1 VAPDDAVLVISH
13 GLWRTRF
20 RSDRA
25 IVGRFVDLDG
35 RRREI
40 VGVMPASFQFPSS
53 RTDVWVPLSID
64 PRNAATHWAGDFMP
78 IIGRLAPGVT
88 AAQATADLRVFQS
101 RVGERFPWKMPDN
114 WNRELTVT
122 SLHDGMVGD
131 LRARLGILFAAV
143 AVVLVITCANVANL
157 SLSRAASRLREIG
170 VRTAIGASPRR
181 IARQL
186 MTESIVLAVVGGL
199 VGVLVGA
206 YTLAFLKVVL
216 PIDTPRLHETQLNL
230 RAVVYAGAISILTGC
245 AFGLAPVV
253 SVLRVRLRSVLDSG
267 GRSGGATVAAP
278 VRSALAVAQ
287 VACAVLLVIAAGLLI
302 RSLWS
307 LWRVDP
313 GFKPEG
319 IVTARITA
327 PPTLC
332 GSADRCL
339 SFYAE
344 LQEHLH
350 GSSGVER
357 SAFVN
362 TLPLTGAIAKRSLEI
377 EGYTVPASQPAPLF
391 WLNVVTP
398 QYFEAMGIP
407 VVSGRTFTTADTHG
421 AAVALIDVSTARR
434 FWKNEDPVGHHIRFI
449 GEERWRTIVG
459 VVGDVRASDLSS
471 TIPEFMQGTLYVPYS
486 LASTLEDGRIPTDMT
501 LVARTSH
508 PPRSVE
514 NLLRQA
520 MTGAT
525 RDVVISD
532 VRLMQDVIASA
543 VASPAATTSLL
554 ASMAALALVLGCV
567 GVYGVLSF
575 LVSRQT
581 RDLGIRFALG
591 AQRRDVFWLV
601 LREGAAI
608 CVSGIAIGII
618 AAMAVTRLIASEL
631 HGVGPLDPVTF
642 IAVAITM
649 LIVTFAACYVPTRRA
664 MRVDPLIV
672 LRDQ

>member
-1 VAPDDAVLVISH
+1 
-13 GLWRTRF
+13 
-20 RSDRA
+20 
-25 IVGRFVDLDG
+25 
-35 RRREI
+35 
-40 VGVMPASFQFPSS
+40 
-53 RTDVWVPLSID
+53 
-64 PRNAATHWAGDFMP
+64 
-78 IIGRLAPGVT
+78 
-88 AAQATADLRVFQS
+88 
-101 RVGERFPWKMPDN
+101 
-114 WNRELTVT
+114 
-122 SLHDGMVGD
+122 
-131 LRARLGILFAAV
+131 
-143 AVVLVITCANVANL
+143 
-157 SLSRAASRLREIG
+157 
-170 VRTAIGASPRR
+170 
-181 IARQL
+181 
-186 MTESIVLAVVGGL
+186 
-199 VGVLVGA
+199 
-206 YTLAFLKVVL
+206 
-216 PIDTPRLHETQLNL
+216 
-230 RAVVYAGAISILTGC
+230 
-245 AFGLAPVV
+245 
-253 SVLRVRLRSVLDSG
+253 
-267 GRSGGATVAAP
+267 
-278 VRSALAVAQ
+278 VAQ

-319 IVTARITA
+319 VVTARITA

-332 GSADRCL
+332 ASPDRCL
-339 SFYAE
+339 SFYDE
-344 LQEHLH
+344 LQGHLH
-350 GSSGVER
+350 SSSGLER
-357 SAFVN
+357 GALVN
-362 TLPLTGAIAKRSLEI
+362 TLPLTGAIAKRSVEI

-398 QYFEAMGIP
+398 QYFEAMEIP

-421 AAVALIDVSTARR
+421 PAVALIDVSTARR
-434 FWKNEDPVGHHIRFI
+434 YWKDGDPVGHHVRFI
-449 GEERWRTIVG
+449 GEDRWRTVVG
-459 VVGDVRASDLSS
+459 VVGDVRANDLAS

-501 LVARTSH
+501 LVARTTL

-525 RDVVISD
+525 RAVVISD
-532 VRLMQDVIASA
+532 VRSMQDVMASA

-608 CVSGIAIGII
+608 CVSGIALGIA

-631 HGVGPLDPVTF
+631 HGVGPLDPPTY
-642 IAVAITM
+642 IAVAISM
-649 LIVTFAACYVPTRRA
+649 LIATFAACYVPTRRA